1 MCRVLACL
9 LLAGFLIGCTSAPRS
24 SPQEARIQLCPTCSL
39 YPVAVDKPS
48 LARLEAVK
56 DRPDAQG
63 SPAALEALSREGKL
77 FEVFNSDRVVV
88 LGIEA
93 KHTFIEQRTGPHT
106 GRRGWVPSNIVR

>member
-1 MCRVLACL
+1 MRGVLACL
-9 LLAGFLIGCTSAPRS
+9 LLVTFLIGCTSVPRS

-39 YPVAVDKPS
+39 YPVAVDRPS
-48 LARLEAVK
+48 LTRLEAAK

-63 SPAALEALSREGKL
+63 GPAALEALSREGKV
-77 FEVFNSDRVVV
+77 FEVFNGDRVLV

-93 KHTFIEQRTGPHT
+93 QHTFIEQRTGTHT